1 MSKLRNFDWRTE
13 STLLIDTQDKQL
25 WTTQNATSF
34 SNWLTQR
41 AEKEGIKRSLLW
53 RYLRVGRYAVELQ
66 TGEWQTISSPTDI
79 PDGINADSIEL
90 LEKINRVATDI
101 NFEILATNLYHKKIK
116 RPQLLKTW
124 QVYSDALPKGQTARG
139 RGAIRPL
146 LDEKNESKL
155 KLAFRQNTLKQ
166 LTALSPVSLGYSDS
180 ELSLRMISSFGERK
194 KNYGYEGI
202 LIASTI
208 EAVIDATLVAFGD
221 DEKSIEHLLNTFSR
235 ERLWLIIEAQ
245 PQSDCSNTS
254 QSHVPSTYSDSWG
267 IIQVTDNA
275 LQIKKTVPPLATP
288 LPFSIS
294 ELLLDLAH

>member
-101 NFEILATNLYHKKIK
+101 NFEALATNLYHKKIK

-124 QVYSDALPKGQTARG
+124 QVYRDALPKGQTARG

-245 PQSDCSNTS
+245 PQSDNSNTS

>member
-53 RYLRVGRYAVELQ
+53 RYLRVGRFAVELQ
-66 TGEWQTISSPTDI
+66 TGEWQTITSPTDI

-90 LEKINRVATDI
+90 LEKINRVATD
-101 NFEILATNLYHKKIK
+101 FDFKTLATNLYHKKIK

-124 QVYSDALPKGQTARG
+124 QVYRDALPKGQTARG
-139 RGAIRPL
+139 RGATRPL

-166 LTALSPVSLGYSDS
+166 LAALSPISLGYSDHA
-180 ELSLRMISSFGERK
+180 LSLRMIRSFGERK

-202 LIASTI
+202 LIASTQKT
-208 EAVIDATLVAFGD
+208 VIDATLVAFGD
-221 DEKSIEHLLNTFSR
+221 DDKSLEQLLITFNQ
-235 ERLWLIIEAQ
+235 ERLWLIINAKQ
-245 PQSDCSNTS
+245 PLDSSDVSLLAL
-254 QSHVPSTYSDSWG
+254 PSTYPDLWG
-267 IIQVTDNA
+267 IIQVADNV
-275 LQIKKTVPPLATP
+275 LQIKKTIPPLTTQ

-294 ELLLDLAH
+294 ELLLDLAR